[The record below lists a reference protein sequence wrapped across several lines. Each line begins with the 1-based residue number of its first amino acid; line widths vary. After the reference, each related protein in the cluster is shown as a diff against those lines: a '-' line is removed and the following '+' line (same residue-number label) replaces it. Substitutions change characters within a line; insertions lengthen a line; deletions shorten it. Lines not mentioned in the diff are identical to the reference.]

1 MTTQGLAE
9 MPLGKTTKLCAG
21 ALLAGLGV
29 LSLASQ
35 ASATE
40 WTFGLGVGAA
50 PDYQGSEDYEAVP
63 LWNVRAD
70 DLYDPNTYAQVIG
83 NRIRSNLLPHPN
95 IRLGVSGEYVFKRK
109 DVDND
114 AVDRLRNTDD
124 GFLLGALIGYDYD
137 VGGDRVI
144 SVEFDPRFDISD
156 NIGGLFTARGAY
168 AAPIAPDWSFKAG
181 IETTYATSDYMDEF
195 FTIDAADSA
204 ASGLNTFKADDG
216 FRDIGLSADVTYE
229 FTSSWS
235 ATGSLAYHLLV
246 DDAADSPVTD
256 DEGSEH
262 QMFFGALINYQF

>member
-1 MTTQGLAE
+1 MTTRGLAE

-70 DLYDPNTYAQVIG
+70 DLYDPNTYVQIVG
-83 NRIRSNLLPHPN
+83 PRLKSNLLPHPN
-95 IRLGVSGEYVFKRK
+95 IRLGVSGQYVAERSS
-109 DVDND
+109 VDND
-114 AVDRLRNTDD
+114 RVDILRRTDD
-124 GFLLGALIGYDYD
+124 GFLLGALVGYDYE
-137 VGGDRVI
+137 VGSDRVI

-168 AAPIAPDWSFKAG
+168 AAPISADLSFKAG
-181 IETTYATSDYMDEF
+181 VETTYATSDYMDEF
-195 FTIDAADSA
+195 FTIDAAGAA

-216 FRDIGLSADVTYE
+216 FRDVGLTVDMTYE
-229 FTSSWS
+229 ITSNWS
-235 ATGSLAYHLLV
+235 TTGSLAYHLLV

-262 QMFFGALINYQF
+262 QVFLGLLVNYKF